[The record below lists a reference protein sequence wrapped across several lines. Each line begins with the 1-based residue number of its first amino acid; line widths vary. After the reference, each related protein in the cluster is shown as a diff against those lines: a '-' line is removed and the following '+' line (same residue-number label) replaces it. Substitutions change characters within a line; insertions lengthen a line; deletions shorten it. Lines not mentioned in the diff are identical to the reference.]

1 MVHFRK
7 IALNPTGGIPY
18 RGQGWDLP
26 KSTTIKCRGEVGV
39 LGVTVSVFI
48 ICFPEPGRGR
58 SHDHVTVT
66 FCVSLAQFPPVTH
79 KKPSM
84 CTERQLAERSP
95 RRGASRQELGQSHA
109 AGCDAGASLT
119 LDFSW
124 CSSIWMSVSLVL
136 RSSLAA

>member
-1 MVHFRK
+1 MVYFRK
-7 IALNPTGGIPY
+7 IALNTTGGIPY

-39 LGVTVSVFI
+39 VGVIVSVFI
-48 ICFPEPGRGR
+48 VWFPEPGRDR

-66 FCVSLAQFPPVTH
+66 FCVSLAQSPSVTH

-95 RRGASRQELGQSHA
+95 LRGASRQSWARATPQAVTSGPHSPWTSLGA
-109 AGCDAGASLT
+109 ALSGCL
-119 LDFSW
+119 
-124 CSSIWMSVSLVL
+124 
-136 RSSLAA
+136 